1 MEIMLIISIIFLAI
15 LVLQFLRAFRSFLH
29 PVNEDVC
36 ITRIEGR
43 ADYGNYI
50 IRGCQTEIE
59 IAAVRPEKVFCPFCG
74 KRIKYVESEGE

>member
-1 MEIMLIISIIFLAI
+1 MTTLQIILVIIFI
-15 LVLQFLRAFRSFLH
+15 VLVLQFLRAFRSFLH
-29 PVNEDVC
+29 PANDDVC
-36 ITRIEGR
+36 ITRIEGK

-74 KRIKYVESEGE
+74 KRIKYVEEE